1 MHPMRGMDRHSHS
14 AAATA
19 RPTQRG
25 FSLIELMVGMAI
37 GLLATLVITQV
48 ALVYEGQKRTT
59 TSGSDGQ
66 VNGALALQTLQR
78 DIQASGYG
86 LASGGIASCTEI
98 RGKRTGMTDTK
109 KWIMA
114 PVLIKDGANGEPDTI
129 QVLMSSQSG
138 FALPMRV
145 FDQHALGDTRFGLND
160 GINLGNRV
168 GDLMLA
174 VPPAGSTDSCSL
186 FSISA
191 IPTTSKVIN
200 GVATTV
206 TDRFIEHTAGTDP
219 SQAWNQDAV
228 LGTTVFPGTSNA
240 YISYPTGSHLVNLGK
255 LIDRTYRISNT
266 SDPHLHVLMVDTF
279 DSTVA
284 TTDSIKPT
292 SSDEL
297 FPNIASLQAVYGK
310 DTSAT
315 ADHVVD
321 TWNATQPTTA
331 DEWSRVLA
339 LRIAVV
345 VRSAQPE
352 KDQVTLTAPV
362 WHPDGVTE
370 TAIPVDKNI
379 DNGVVTW
386 KNYRYKVFETVVPL
400 RNMLWQS

>member
-1 MHPMRGMDRHSHS
+1 MHPMRGMDRHSHP

-19 RPTQRG
+19 RLTQRG

-98 RGKRTGMTDTK
+98 HGKRTGMTDIK

-114 PVLIKDGANGEPDTI
+114 PVLIKDGLNGEPDTI

-160 GINLGNRV
+160 GVNLGNRV

-174 VPPAGSTDSCSL
+174 VPPAGSTDHCSL

-200 GVATTV
+200 GAAATV

-255 LIDRTYRISNT
+255 LIDRTYSV
-266 SDPHLHVLMVDTF
+266 SDKHVLEMKSF
-279 DSTVA
+279 DSASGVESA
-284 TTDSIKPT
+284 T
-292 SSDEL
+292 EL

-321 TWNATQPTTA
+321 TWNATQPTSA

>member
-98 RGKRTGMTDTK
+98 RGKRAGTAYSAK
-109 KWIMA
+109 MA
-114 PVLIKDGANGEPDTI
+114 PAVITDGTDGAPDQI
-129 QVLMSSQSG
+129 RVLMSSQSG

-160 GINLGNRV
+160 GINLGNQV

-191 IPTTSKVIN
+191 IPTTNKVIN

-255 LIDRTYRISNT
+255 LIDRTYSV
-266 SDPHLHVLMVDTF
+266 SDKHVLEMKSF
-279 DSTVA
+279 DSASGVESA
-284 TTDSIKPT
+284 T
-292 SSDEL
+292 EL

-321 TWNATQPTTA
+321 TWNATQPTSA

>member
-1 MHPMRGMDRHSHS
+1 MHPMRGMDRHSPP
-14 AAATA
+14 AAAMA

-59 TSGSDGQ
+59 TSGADGQ

-78 DIQASGYG
+78 DVQASGYG
-86 LASGGIASCTEI
+86 LSSGGIGSCTEI
-98 RGKRTGMTDTK
+98 RGQRTGMATYK
-109 KWIMA
+109 KWTMA
-114 PVLIKDGANGEPDTI
+114 PAVITDDPTGGPDTI

-160 GINLGNRV
+160 GVNLGNRV

-200 GVATTV
+200 GTPTTV

-228 LGTTVFPGTSNA
+228 FGTTVLPGTSNA
-240 YISYPTGSHLVNLGK
+240 YISYPSGSYLVNLGK
-255 LIDRTYRISNT
+255 LIDRTYRLDT
-266 SDPHLHVLMVDTF
+266 DKHVLMVDTF

-284 TTDSIKPT
+284 TTDPIKPT

-379 DNGVVTW
+379 DNGAVTW

>member
-1 MHPMRGMDRHSHS
+1 MHPMRGMDRHSHT

-19 RPTQRG
+19 RPTQHG

-86 LASGGIASCTEI
+86 LASGGIVSCTEI
-98 RGKRTGMTDTK
+98 HGKRAGTAYSAK
-109 KWIMA
+109 MA
-114 PVLIKDGANGEPDTI
+114 PAVITDGTDGAPDQI
-129 QVLMSSQSG
+129 RVLMSSQSG

-200 GVATTV
+200 GAATTV

-228 LGTTVFPGTSNA
+228 FGTTVFPGTSNA
-240 YISYPTGSHLVNLGK
+240 YISYPTGSYLVNLGK
-255 LIDRTYRISNT
+255 LIDRTYNV
-266 SDPHLHVLMVDTF
+266 SDKHVLEMKSF
-279 DSTVA
+279 DSTSGA
-284 TTDSIKPT
+284 ESTT
-292 SSDEL
+292 EL

-370 TAIPVDKNI
+370 TPIPVDKNI

>member
-1 MHPMRGMDRHSHS
+1 V
-14 AAATA
+14 
-19 RPTQRG
+19 QRG

-59 TSGSDGQ
+59 TSGSDSQ

-78 DIQASGYG
+78 DVQSSGYG
-86 LASGGIASCTEI
+86 LSSGGIISCTEI
-98 RGKRTGMTDTK
+98 HGKRTGMAADK

-114 PVLIKDGANGEPDTI
+114 PAVISDGANGEPDKI
-129 QVLMSSQSG
+129 QILMSSQSG
-138 FALPMRV
+138 FSLPMRV
-145 FDQHALGDTRFGLND
+145 FDQHTLGDTRFGLND
-160 GINLGNRV
+160 GVNLGNTK

-174 VPPAGSTDSCSL
+174 VPAAGSTDSCSL

-191 IPTTSKVIN
+191 IPTTTKTIN
-200 GVATTV
+200 GTATTV

-228 LGTTVFPGTSNA
+228 LGTTVFPGNSNS
-240 YISYPTGSHLVNLGK
+240 YVSYPSGSYLINLGK
-255 LIDRTYRISNT
+255 LIDRTYSV
-266 SDPHLHVLMVDTF
+266 SDKHILEMASF
-279 DSTVA
+279 DSTTGL
-284 TTDSIKPT
+284 TTDPPI
-292 SSDEL
+292 EL

-321 TWNATQPTTA
+321 TWNATQPVTA
-331 DEWSRVLA
+331 DEWSRVVA

-352 KDQVTLTAPV
+352 KDEVTPNSPV
-362 WHPDGVTE
+362 WHPDGATP

-379 DNGVVTW
+379 GSGAVTW